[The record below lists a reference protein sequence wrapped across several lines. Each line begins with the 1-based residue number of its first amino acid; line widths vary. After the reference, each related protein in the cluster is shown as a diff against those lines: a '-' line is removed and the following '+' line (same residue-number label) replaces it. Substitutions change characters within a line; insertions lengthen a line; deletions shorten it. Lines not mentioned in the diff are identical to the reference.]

1 MKELLKIDISSK
13 EKIEESICKIGELF
27 TIYTKTKEYYILDKY
42 DDEKFKYEK
51 FGIEVNE
58 DYYHFEFVK
67 DIENY
72 GFYEMV
78 GASTDNLN
86 VDIIIEK
93 FNKIMELKQEK

>member
-1 MKELLKIDISSK
+1 MKEGLFFKIDISSK

-51 FGIEVNE
+51 FGIEVDEN
-58 DYYHFEFVK
+58 YIHFEMFK
-67 DIENY
+67 SIETY

-78 GASTDNLN
+78 GASVEDFDLLEKVVVHFKKFTLN
-86 VDIIIEK
+86 
-93 FNKIMELKQEK
+93 